1 MKCRKCGKKS
11 PPIIFGYCKECLKK
25 LGWKEKKISATNVPL
40 ASWFRVITA
49 GLNRKD
55 R

>member
-25 LGWKEKKISATNVPL
+25 LGWKEKEISAT
-40 ASWFRVITA
+40 
-49 GLNRKD
+49 LNKPKLSAND
-55 R
+55 SK